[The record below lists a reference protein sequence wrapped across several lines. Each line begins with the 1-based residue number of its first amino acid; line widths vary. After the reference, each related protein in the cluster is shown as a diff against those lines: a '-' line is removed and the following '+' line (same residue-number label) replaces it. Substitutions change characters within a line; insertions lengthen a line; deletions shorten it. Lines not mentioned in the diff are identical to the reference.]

1 MKSIKSTWR
10 LFYDFQSIKGESIH
24 DVRQRKA
31 QGVTKWKPDLS
42 SSFQVY
48 ETIVCEIL

>member
-1 MKSIKSTWR
+1 MH
-10 LFYDFQSIKGESIH
+10 G
-24 DVRQRKA
+24 VRQGKA
-31 QGVTKWKPDLS
+31 QGFTKWKHDLS

>member
-10 LFYDFQSIKGESIH
+10 LFYGFQSIKGESMDSIGQ
-24 DVRQRKA
+24 DI
-31 QGVTKWKPDLS
+31 TKWKNDLS

-48 ETIVCEIL
+48 KTIVCEIL